1 MQPSLVMCR
10 PNAALAGFVS
20 HYWLSLNNTRP
31 AQTILPDGC
40 VDLVIEA
47 DGASAQS
54 WVYGTT
60 TGPVSVPIRL
70 GVHYLGIQ
78 FKPGQSRHFVALP
91 AKELTDSHAPAPEV
105 LRFAL
110 DGIAEQ
116 IGGGTGTVFQ
126 ALDGVLT
133 RTLARCAPQ
142 AHRVDAA
149 LQYLV
154 SSQRPVRIGHLA
166 KNLGVSRRH
175 FERIFLDC
183 VGVSP
188 KMFATIQRYRA
199 AAHALSRRTGAGL
212 ADVAAA
218 MGYADQSHM
227 TRDFMRLTGAGPTR
241 FLRSDV
247 AFVQDLSASEVETR
261 NLDSLHAGVFP

>member
-1 MQPSLVMCR
+1 MHPSLVLCR
-10 PNAALAGFVS
+10 PNAALARFIS

-40 VDLVIEA
+40 VDLVVEA
-47 DGASAQS
+47 TGASAPS

-70 GVHYLGIQ
+70 GVHYLGIR

-116 IGGGTGTVFQ
+116 IGRGTVFR

-133 RTLARCAPQ
+133 RTLACRSPQ

-149 LQYLV
+149 LQCLT
-154 SSQRPVRIGHLA
+154 SGQRPVRIGDLA

-199 AAHALSRRTGAGL
+199 AARALSRRAGNGLCRSKPHDPGIHAAYRRGAK
-212 ADVAAA
+212 
-218 MGYADQSHM
+218 
-227 TRDFMRLTGAGPTR
+227 R
-241 FLRSDV
+241 
-247 AFVQDLSASEVETR
+247 
-261 NLDSLHAGVFP
+261 VFAQ

>member
-10 PNAALAGFVS
+10 PNAALARFIS
-20 HYWLSLNNTRP
+20 HYWLSMNNTCP

-47 DGASAQS
+47 TGVSAQS

-70 GVHYLGIQ
+70 GAHYLGIQ

-105 LRFAL
+105 LHFAL

-116 IGGGTGTVFQ
+116 ISRGTVFQ
-126 ALDGVLT
+126 ALDRVLT
-133 RTLARCAPQ
+133 RTLACRSPQ
-142 AHRVDAA
+142 VHRIDAA
-149 LQYLV
+149 LQYFV
-154 SSQRPVRIGHLA
+154 SSQQPVRIGDLA
-166 KNLGVSRRH
+166 KNIGISRRH

-199 AAHALSRRTGAGL
+199 AAHALSHRTGASL

-247 AFVQDLSASEVETR
+247 AFVQDLWASEVETR